1 MFEIFFC
8 FTMAWINLHP
18 HCFLLKCG
26 RIWFIYWLLWNHHNT
41 ELSILAWSSLQ
52 FYVAG
57 LTNLDHSSL
66 PHQDPGSVNLQNSFK
81 LARGDWQMTLFSFF
95 TAFRFYYLFIYF
107 LIPGYSHEVKT
118 LIKLFFKKLTVLWL
132 IWVVFLWKFWHQGII
147 KTIGIKW

>member
-95 TAFRFYYLFIYF
+95 TAFRFYYLFIY
-107 LIPGYSHEVKT
+107 
-118 LIKLFFKKLTVLWL
+118 LFFDPRLFPWGQDFNKIIFLKIDCFVVDMSCLSLKFLTSGNN
-132 IWVVFLWKFWHQGII
+132 KNYRD
-147 KTIGIKW
+147 